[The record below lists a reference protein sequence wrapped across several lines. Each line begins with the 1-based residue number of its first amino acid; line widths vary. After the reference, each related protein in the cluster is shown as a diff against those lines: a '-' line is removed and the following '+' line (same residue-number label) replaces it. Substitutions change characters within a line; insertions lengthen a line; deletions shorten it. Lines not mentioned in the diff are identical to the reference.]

1 MARRTPHAIADAST
15 LLIAL
20 VGVIAVNVLADGQRD
35 LSAHYDETAPVIAL
49 PEPWEA
55 IPDAL
60 ISGTLQLVEECLL
73 LDDVVVVWPHGTTW
87 DDSSDTVV
95 ASDFEFGL
103 GDIVTGGGGAM
114 PDIGPDS
121 SDRYG
126 EDGVAAITSCMSRT
140 GSDGVVI
147 VFPDAG

>member
-1 MARRTPHAIADAST
+1 MARRTARAIADAST
-15 LLIAL
+15 LGIAL
-20 VGVIAVNVLADGQRD
+20 LGAIAVNVWADGQRD

-55 IPDAL
+55 IPGAL
-60 ISGTLQLVEECLL
+60 ISGTLQLVEGCLM
-73 LDDVVVVWPHGTTW
+73 LDDLVVVWPHGTTW

-95 ASDFEFGL
+95 APDIKFGL

-121 SDRYG
+121 SDTYS
-126 EDGVAAITSCMSRT
+126 EDGVDAITSCMSRT
-140 GSDGVVI
+140 GSDGVVV
-147 VFPDAG
+147 VFPDAV